1 MNGSKRA
8 CTVRI
13 CWTTSANVCGLVVC
27 CLPKSR
33 HDFRIKFKIE
43 WTHSA
48 SIKTA
53 WEKQHKITYEFE
65 VDWSSLD
72 SFALTSDGIDWFVE
86 VEPDE
91 LLVEFDDDIEL
102 DDVDVCV
109 LAPGLWVTPM
119 TRTVGL
125 PEPVAFISI
134 VGTDAAPST
143 NGIGWIPPTE
153 SSVMFVVGNP
163 F

>member
-1 MNGSKRA
+1 MA
-8 CTVRI
+8 TED
-13 CWTTSANVCGLVVC
+13 
-27 CLPKSR
+27 
-33 HDFRIKFKIE
+33 H
-43 WTHSA
+43 
-48 SIKTA
+48 
-53 WEKQHKITYEFE
+53 TYEFE
-65 VDWSSLD
+65 VDWSSLG
-72 SFALTSDGIDWFVE
+72 SFALASDGIDWFVD

-119 TRTVGL
+119 TLTVGF

-143 NGIGWIPPTE
+143 NGIVACGIPPTE
-153 SSVMFVVGNP
+153 SNVMFVVGKP